1 MGRIIL
7 GRLVQGAIVVFGVV
21 VIVFVVTRL
30 IGDPVAVMLPIEA
43 TPEQRAAFEHQL
55 GLDRPIVVQFGDF
68 VRGLATLEFGD
79 SLWQRRPALE
89 IIAERIPNTL
99 ILVFTALSLAA
110 VLAIPLG
117 AAAGLRPGSL
127 ADRLVVTTSL
137 VGLSIPQFWLGL
149 LLVVLFAVHLGW
161 LPSSGIGGISHLVLP
176 AVTLAMPALARLVMM
191 VRSSMIEELN
201 QPYVRVAE
209 AKGMP
214 LRRSVGVHAA
224 RNAAI
229 PVATLIGWELIR
241 ALSGYTVVVETVFS
255 WPGLGLTAIQ
265 AIQRQDLILLQAI
278 VFVVA
283 VIVVVLNVGI
293 DSVNR
298 IIDPR
303 TKSGIG

>member
-1 MGRIIL
+1 MGRTIL
-7 GRLVQGAIVVFGVV
+7 GRFVQGATVVFGVV
-21 VIVFVVTRL
+21 IIVFVVTRL

-43 TPEQRAAFEHQL
+43 TPEQRVAFERQL
-55 GLDRPIVVQFGDF
+55 GLDRPVLVQFGDF
-68 VRGLATLEFGD
+68 VSGLARLEFGD
-79 SLWQRRPALE
+79 SLWQRRPAID

-99 ILVFTALSLAA
+99 ILVFSALTLAA
-110 VLAIPLG
+110 LIAIPMG
-117 AAAGLRPGSL
+117 AIAGLRPGGGV
-127 ADRLVVTTSL
+127 DRLVVTTSL

-149 LLVVLFAVHLGW
+149 LLMALFAVYLGW
-161 LPSSGIGGISHLVLP
+161 LPSSGAGGLSHIILP
-176 AVTLAMPALARLVMM
+176 AVTLALPALARLVMM
-191 VRSSMIEELN
+191 VRSAMIEEMH

-209 AKGMP
+209 AKGIP
-214 LRRSVGVHAA
+214 LRRVVGVHAA

-283 VIVVVLNVGI
+283 VIVVLLNIGI

-298 IIDPR
+298 AIDPR
-303 TKSGIG
+303 TKSGPG

>member
-214 LRRSVGVHAA
+214 LRRIVGVHAA

-229 PVATLIGWELIR
+229 PVATLIGWEQIR

>member
-43 TPEQRAAFEHQL
+43 TPEPRAAFEHQL

-214 LRRSVGVHAA
+214 LRRIVGVHAA

>member
-1 MGRIIL
+1 MGRTIL
-7 GRLVQGAIVVFGVV
+7 GRFVQGATVVFGVV
-21 VIVFVVTRL
+21 IIVFVVTRL

-43 TPEQRAAFEHQL
+43 TPEPRVAFERQL
-55 GLDRPIVVQFGDF
+55 GLDRPVLVQFGDF
-68 VRGLATLEFGD
+68 VSGLARLEFGD
-79 SLWQRRPALE
+79 SLWQRRPAID

-99 ILVFTALSLAA
+99 ILVFSALTLAA
-110 VLAIPLG
+110 LIAIPMG
-117 AAAGLRPGSL
+117 AIAGLRPGGGV
-127 ADRLVVTTSL
+127 DRLVVTTSL

-149 LLVVLFAVHLGW
+149 LLMALFAVYLGW
-161 LPSSGIGGISHLVLP
+161 LPSSGAGGLSHIILP
-176 AVTLAMPALARLVMM
+176 AVTLALPALARLVMM
-191 VRSSMIEELN
+191 VRSAMIEEMH

-209 AKGMP
+209 AKGIP
-214 LRRSVGVHAA
+214 LRRVVGVHAA

-283 VIVVVLNVGI
+283 VIVVLLNIGI

-298 IIDPR
+298 AIDPR
-303 TKSGIG
+303 TKSGPG

>member
-214 LRRSVGVHAA
+214 LRRIVGVHAA

>member
-1 MGRIIL
+1 
-7 GRLVQGAIVVFGVV
+7 
-21 VIVFVVTRL
+21 
-30 IGDPVAVMLPIEA
+30 
-43 TPEQRAAFEHQL
+43 
-55 GLDRPIVVQFGDF
+55 
-68 VRGLATLEFGD
+68 
-79 SLWQRRPALE
+79 
-89 IIAERIPNTL
+89 
-99 ILVFTALSLAA
+99 
-110 VLAIPLG
+110 
-117 AAAGLRPGSL
+117 
-127 ADRLVVTTSL
+127 
-137 VGLSIPQFWLGL
+137 
-149 LLVVLFAVHLGW
+149 
-161 LPSSGIGGISHLVLP
+161 
-176 AVTLAMPALARLVMM
+176 MPALARLVMM

-214 LRRSVGVHAA
+214 LRRIVGVHAA

>member
-7 GRLVQGAIVVFGVV
+7 GRFVQGATVVFGVV
-21 VIVFVVTRL
+21 IIVFVVTRL

-43 TPEQRAAFEHQL
+43 TPEQRATFERQL
-55 GLDRPIVVQFGDF
+55 GLDRPILVQFGDF
-68 VRGLATLEFGD
+68 VSGLARFEFGD
-79 SLWQRRPALE
+79 SLWQRRPAID

-99 ILVFTALSLAA
+99 ILVFAALTLAA
-110 VLAIPLG
+110 LIAIPMG
-117 AAAGLRPGSL
+117 AIAGLRPGGVV
-127 ADRLVVTTSL
+127 DRLVVTTSL

-149 LLVVLFAVHLGW
+149 LLMALFAVYLGW
-161 LPSSGIGGISHLVLP
+161 LPSSGAGGLSHLILP
-176 AVTLAMPALARLVMM
+176 AVTLALPALARLVMM
-191 VRSSMIEELN
+191 VRSAMIEEMH

-214 LRRSVGVHAA
+214 LRRVAGVHAA

-283 VIVVVLNVGI
+283 IIVVFLNIGI

-298 IIDPR
+298 AIDPR
-303 TKSGIG
+303 TKSESG